1 MKEEG
6 RRKKEEGR
14 RKKEEG
20 RRKKEERRRKKEEGR
35 RKKEEGRR
43 KKEEGRRKKE
53 EGRRKK
59 RRKKEGEHL
68 SFASVVLSPLAS
80 YTSSHCKK
88 MFFAKMRCSRR
99 KKLNCRVC
107 RP

>member
-6 RRKKEEGR
+6 RRKKEEG
-14 RKKEEG
+14 
-20 RRKKEERRRKKEEGR
+20 RRRKKEEGR

-53 EGRRKK
+53 EG